1 MIKLTEPFV
10 RKNSL
15 SDFLYITLG
24 SFKALYR
31 NRLSG
36 CPCVQQSA
44 VHQRLGGDNPGCP
57 WPVLPHAVCYLLEK
71 SIALSDGTT
80 MRFPCLC
87 TDGLFTVRERLRC
100 SSRTTA
106 LLFANDRA
114 ALREQPRCSSRTAN
128 ESIKRNRG
136 KRFVYSGERQ
146 VILYISSCNI
156 VQIHIGLIYIKHI
169 SVKSSRTTRGQPGL
183 SLFTD

>member
-44 VHQRLGGDNPGCP
+44 VHHRLGGDNPGCP
-57 WPVLPHAVCYLLEK
+57 WPVLPHALHYLLEK

-106 LLFANDRA
+106 LPFANSRA
-114 ALREQPRCSSRTAN
+114 ALREQQMNSSN
-128 ESIKRNRG
+128 EVG
-136 KRFVYSGERQ
+136 KNALFVVEKGR
-146 VILYISSCNI
+146 
-156 VQIHIGLIYIKHI
+156 
-169 SVKSSRTTRGQPGL
+169 
-183 SLFTD
+183 